1 MATETGRDD
10 FIIAIRSAFLK
21 KGIRQKFSLFTLL
34 IISILVLSLE
44 YFKSGPVDKFR
55 SFTKDFIYKGS
66 YFISLPFVSINNQ
79 FHNFQDHMKMYENYK
94 KIENTILKTESLENE
109 IDYYKSEN
117 IRLKKLLEEKEMFS
131 EKYLFSKILLDKQ
144 SPYLKSL
151 IVNKGY
157 DHGVRLGLAVR
168 EKSYFVGKIIGVNFL
183 TSRILL
189 ASDLNSKIPV
199 IIEPGSINAILVGTG
214 INEFAELEY
223 LPKKNNVSDGNIVY
237 TSGIDGIIEPAI
249 PIGKVFVNEGQEY
262 VRFFVDFNQIKFVKI
277 SNYNDSSK

>member
-21 KGIRQKFSLFTLL
+21 KGTRQKFSLFTLL
-34 IISILVLSLE
+34 IISTLVLSLE

-66 YFISLPFVSINNQ
+66 YFISLPFVSISDQ
-79 FHNFQDHMKMYENYK
+79 YHNFQDHMSMYENYK
-94 KIENTILKTESLENE
+94 KIENKILKTESLENE

-117 IRLKKLLEEKEMFS
+117 KRLKKLLEEKEMFS

-214 INEFAELEY
+214 KNEFAELEY

-277 SNYNDSSK
+277 SNYNDNSK

>member
-21 KGIRQKFSLFTLL
+21 KGTRQKFSLFTLL

-66 YFISLPFVSINNQ
+66 YFISLPFVYIDNQ
-79 FHNFQDHMKMYENYK
+79 YHNFQDHLNMYENYK
-94 KIENTILKTESLENE
+94 KIENKILKEESLENE
-109 IDYYKSEN
+109 IKYYKSEN
-117 IRLKKLLEEKEMFS
+117 KRLKEVLEEKEMFS

-144 SPYLKSL
+144 SPYLKSM

-168 EKSYFVGKIIGVNFL
+168 EKSYFVGKIVGVNFL
-183 TSRILL
+183 TSRVLL

-199 IIEPGSINAILVGTG
+199 IIEPGSVNAILEGNGT
-214 INEFAELEY
+214 NEFAKLEY

-237 TSGIDGIIEPAI
+237 TSGVDAIIEPAI
-249 PIGKVFVNEGQEY
+249 PIGKVFVKKDKKF
-262 VRFFVDFNQIKFVKI
+262 VKFFVDFNQIKFVKI

>member
-21 KGIRQKFSLFTLL
+21 KGTRQKFSLFTLL
-34 IISILVLSLE
+34 IISTLVLSLE

-66 YFISLPFVSINNQ
+66 YFISLPFVSISDQ
-79 FHNFQDHMKMYENYK
+79 YHNFQDHMRMYENYK
-94 KIENTILKTESLENE
+94 KIENKILKTESLENE

-117 IRLKKLLEEKEMFS
+117 KRLKKLLEEKEMFS

-214 INEFAELEY
+214 KNEFAELEY